1 MWLYISNI
9 YTRPRIIQ
17 ARDINKALHFC
28 IFYLNTDFSVY
39 GVFSKAIW
47 LSVWMLG
54 SRIQKDILEIRDGWG
69 IVKVGNGSSRGGD
82 GEAVMIK
89 VGIMVVVAATIPAWQ
104 KWIFIISLSDSSLF
118 TTRISFSTTTHN
130 PTMKASALQC
140 ILWFSFNKP
149 LGLYDHN
156 L

>member
-17 ARDINKALHFC
+17 ARNINKALHFC

-54 SRIQKDILEIRDGWG
+54 SRIQKDLLEIWDGG
-69 IVKVGNGSSRGGD
+69 RIGKVGNGSSRGGD
-82 GEAVMIK
+82 GEVVMIE

-104 KWIFIISLSDSSLF
+104 KCILIISLSDSSLF
-118 TTRISFSTTTHN
+118 TSRIFFLNNHSLSH
-130 PTMKASALQC
+130 PESCCITMYFVIQFQQASWT
-140 ILWFSFNKP
+140 IRP
-149 LGLYDHN
+149 
-156 L
+156 